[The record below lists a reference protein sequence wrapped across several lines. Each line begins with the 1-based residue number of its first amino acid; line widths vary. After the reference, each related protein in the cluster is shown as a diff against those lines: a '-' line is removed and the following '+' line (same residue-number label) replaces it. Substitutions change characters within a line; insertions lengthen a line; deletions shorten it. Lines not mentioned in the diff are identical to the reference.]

1 MARQKLFWGA
11 VVSAVA
17 PMVVG
22 GLFGCDSGGGGGGGT
37 SGKSSAIRDFMA
49 EEQRQSD
56 RFVDQTAAKREASR
70 QEQDRTAEELAA
82 KAFEDDRELQKAT
95 RNQFAEKW
103 QPIQDTMEN
112 G

>member
-1 MARQKLFWGA
+1 MARQKLLLGTLIGGIA
-11 VVSAVA
+11 GQ
-17 PMVVG
+17 VVG
-22 GLFGCDSGGGGGGGT
+22 GLFGNDSDGRPGGGGT
-37 SGKSSAIRDFMA
+37 SSAIRDFMS

-56 RFVDQTAAKREASR
+56 RFVDQTAARREASR
-70 QEQDRTAEELAA
+70 QEQDRTAKQLAIE
-82 KAFEDDRELQKAT
+82 AFKDDRELQKAT